1 MQSYYLVSR
10 PHPHVTPPP
19 PPMCNFDFHNST
31 ERRHQLLTLLVVS
44 WRGVSVQQTSRT
56 CTSVLP
62 TYEIA
67 CISSTAMTAIPRNN
81 PIEAHHF

>member
-19 PPMCNFDFHNST
+19 CAILST

-62 TYEIA
+62 TYELA

-81 PIEAHHF
+81 PIEGHRF